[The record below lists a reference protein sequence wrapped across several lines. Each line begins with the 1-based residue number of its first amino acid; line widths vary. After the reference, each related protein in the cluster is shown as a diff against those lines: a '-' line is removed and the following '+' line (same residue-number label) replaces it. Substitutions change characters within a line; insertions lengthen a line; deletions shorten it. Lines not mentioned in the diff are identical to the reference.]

1 MEVRN
6 NKLLV
11 KRLRLNIPYHR
22 HAGFL
27 PDGRSGNW
35 NGLVQGGSDADNV
48 LADAYVKGMRG
59 AINWTEGYAAMK
71 KDAEVTPYN
80 TFDPTDTTAS
90 TKEGRGALD
99 DWKELGYVSQ
109 DRNTRCISRTVEYS
123 LNDFAVSQVAAG
135 EMPGDQEKYLNRSA
149 GWQNIWN
156 PDVKSLNFTGF
167 MAPRFSNGSFNNSGY
182 DPLLCYGCE
191 WKDYTYE
198 GVPWG
203 EFIISL
209 GLNRAD
215 FCACRILLCH
225 SPRRGNPH

>member
-1 MEVRN
+1 M
-6 NKLLV
+6 
-11 KRLRLNIPYHR
+11 
-22 HAGFL
+22 

-48 LADAYVKGMRG
+48 LADAYVKGLRG

-80 TFDPTDTTAS
+80 TFDPTDFSAS

-135 EMPGDQEKYLNRSA
+135 EMPSDQEKYLNRSA

-156 PDVKSLNFTGF
+156 TNVKSLGFDGF

-182 DPLLCYGCE
+182 DPLYCYGCE
-191 WKDYTYE
+191 WEDYTYE
-198 GVPWG
+198 GTPWG
-203 EFIISL
+203 GYYL
-209 GLNRAD
+209 
-215 FCACRILLCH
+215 
-225 SPRRGNPH
+225 PMMRRSQC